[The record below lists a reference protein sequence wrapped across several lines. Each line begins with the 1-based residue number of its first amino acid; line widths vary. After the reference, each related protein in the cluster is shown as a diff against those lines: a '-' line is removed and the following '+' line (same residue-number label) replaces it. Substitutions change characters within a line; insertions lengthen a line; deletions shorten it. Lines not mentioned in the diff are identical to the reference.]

1 MLELLNRCGL
11 EVAPTKIW
19 PDCYGASYR
28 AAQDVR
34 RRLEI
39 DGFVVP
45 ALQAILFGKADFQ
58 VFNQ

>member
-1 MLELLNRCGL
+1 M
-11 EVAPTKIW
+11 APTKIW